1 MPLGCSAAVRVT
13 LWVPLQVALVPL
25 GVLCSAVP
33 EAPGDHYRSCPHF
46 HGSAPVLLG
55 TSRPPCCEAQEA
67 QTRGVTDGA
76 KLCRARLP
84 ARARPVGSERCLPHK
99 PRLPAETALPWGSAW
114 GPLCSVAAPL
124 GVALLGRGRGLGEA
138 LQEGPCG
145 WVPFPSFSARPSL
158 PLWFPPSAS
167 RLQALPALL
176 SLDRHPRFCSS
187 SGRQP

>member
-84 ARARPVGSERCLPHK
+84 ARARPVGSERVFHTSPGSQ
-99 PRLPAETALPWGSAW
+99 PRQPCRGGQPGDPCAVWPLPWASRCLAGDGGSEK
-114 GPLCSVAAPL
+114 PC
-124 GVALLGRGRGLGEA
+124 RRGLVG
-138 LQEGPCG
+138 GYH
-145 WVPFPSFSARPSL
+145 S
-158 PLWFPPSAS
+158 
-167 RLQALPALL
+167 LL
-176 SLDRHPRFCSS
+176 SPPAPHSCSGFRRPPQGSRHC
-187 SGRQP
+187 QLC